1 MQGVIIAQLFRLQ
14 GKGMPPRGLY
24 FYRVAAPLSVT
35 CYGVAILV
43 AAMGAHRF
51 WRQQSAIAAGKVW
64 AGGWELNCVGVLLLL
79 VSILTV
85 HGKKLFDLM
94 SYYAH

>member
-14 GKGMPPRGLY
+14 GHGMPQHGLH
-24 FYRVAAPLSVT
+24 FYRVAVPLSVT

-51 WRQQSAIAAGKVW
+51 WRQQNAIASGKIW
-64 AGGWELNCVGVLLLL
+64 AGGWELNCIGVLLLL
-79 VSILTV
+79 VSILMIQGTAV
-85 HGKKLFDLM
+85 EFVLITE
-94 SYYAH
+94 